1 MSSPD
6 RSADTSVRPARPD
19 DAAAV
24 AAVTLASWQGPY
36 AELLPTGALDGVTV
50 DDLVAEWRTT
60 LTSLPTSRHL
70 VLVALEGETVVGH
83 VLVEPASDPDVSG
96 ADDRSEL
103 VDLVVHPDHQ
113 RRGHGSRLLAAA
125 VDIARSSGVT
135 ELTTWVVAVDRP
147 RASFL
152 RSAGFEADGAE
163 RTLDTGPET
172 KAVAQTRWATTL

>member
-1 MSSPD
+1 MSSPVVP
-6 RSADTSVRPARPD
+6 ADTSVRPARPD

-36 AELLPTGALDGVTV
+36 SELLPTGALDGVTV
-50 DDLVAEWRTT
+50 DDLVAEWRAT

-103 VDLVVHPDHQ
+103 VDLVVHPEHQ

-135 ELTTWVVAVDRP
+135 ELTTWIVTVDTA
-147 RASFL
+147 RAAFL
-152 RSAGFEADGAE
+152 GSAGFEADGAE
-163 RTLDTGPET
+163 RALDTGPET
-172 KAVAQTRWATTL
+172 RAVAQTRWATTL